1 MTEQAKNKNAAQRGD
16 QKGSEPTGKPSQA
29 EGDRTTVEQDLGEQ
43 ASSSQRPTP
52 GVSGKPSQAEGD
64 RATVEQDLREKQR

>member
-1 MTEQAKNKNAAQRGD
+1 MTEQAKKKNAARRGD
-16 QKGSEPTGKPSQA
+16 HKDPQPTGKPSQA
-29 EGDRTTVEQDLGEQ
+29 EGDRVTVELDLGEQ

-64 RATVEQDLREKQR
+64 RETVEQDLREKQR